1 MAKNKQIK
9 ITLKKSI
16 IGASETQKRTVKG
29 LGLSKLNETV
39 VHDDSP
45 TIRGMVN
52 KISHLLCV
60 EE

>member
-1 MAKNKQIK
+1 MAKNKQLK

-16 IGASETQKRTVKG
+16 IGASETQKRTIKG
-29 LGLSKLNETV
+29 LGLSKLNATV
-39 VHDDSP
+39 IHDDTP

-52 KISHLLCV
+52 KVPHLLSV